1 MHLLKKSAV
10 VSGFGSLSLWNI
22 DLKTDV
28 LESVF
33 RASSNFYFFSINGSK
48 LSTLSSLPGGSSYLN
63 TSNNHNDLFYMAGTG
78 LDRGGSAL
86 SALPEYGSSAYGPQ
100 RNSPNPYMSQWQGSS
115 QHRSSTKTIGSRFS
129 SLLQSSTFEE
139 ASMNF
144 KGKSCWW
151 NKNNNKRFKKTKKL
165 PNTSS
170 REFEK
175 SMRDRYGHVKV

>member
-1 MHLLKKSAV
+1 MPASVLSFPTVRSVCLPFSSLVGSPFTDSEPASL
-10 VSGFGSLSLWNI
+10 VSPRDPL
-22 DLKTDV
+22 D
-28 LESVF
+28 
-33 RASSNFYFFSINGSK
+33 SK
-48 LSTLSSLPGGSSYLN
+48 LSTSSSLPGGSSYLN